1 MSLKIAYCIPAIYTI
16 GGMERTLTV
25 KANYFA
31 DKLNYK
37 VYIILTDGKDLK
49 PAFTLSEKIEVINLD
64 INYDKIR
71 GYSLPVKLCVYS
83 FKQWLF
89 RGRLTKTLNIIKPDI
104 TISMLR
110 RDINFITRIMDG
122 SIKIGEMHINRDNYR
137 DFNTGGSAGKIKKL
151 IAGFWMAQLIRNLR
165 RLDKFVL
172 LSYEDK
178 QKWHELANVSVIYNP
193 IARYPEVISDCSSKK
208 VISAGR
214 FENQKGFDMLIKS
227 WSIVS
232 KRYPDWN
239 LEIYGSGDKSSY
251 NKLVEENNIGNS
263 CMLMEAVQNLNEK
276 FTESSIFAFSSRFEG
291 FGMVITEAMACGL
304 PPVAFA
310 CPCGPRDIIED
321 GVNGL
326 LAEPG
331 NIEDLANKLS
341 LLMEDSEMRKEMGK
355 QARVRSE
362 RFSIEIIAVEWDE
375 LFHSLTEVK
384 SNVRH
389 SS

>member
-89 RGRLTKTLNIIKPDI
+89 RRRLTKTLNIIKPDI

-151 IAGFWMAQLIRNLR
+151 
-165 RLDKFVL
+165 
-172 LSYEDK
+172 
-178 QKWHELANVSVIYNP
+178 
-193 IARYPEVISDCSSKK
+193 
-208 VISAGR
+208 
-214 FENQKGFDMLIKS
+214 
-227 WSIVS
+227 
-232 KRYPDWN
+232 
-239 LEIYGSGDKSSY
+239 
-251 NKLVEENNIGNS
+251 
-263 CMLMEAVQNLNEK
+263 
-276 FTESSIFAFSSRFEG
+276 
-291 FGMVITEAMACGL
+291 
-304 PPVAFA
+304 
-310 CPCGPRDIIED
+310 
-321 GVNGL
+321 
-326 LAEPG
+326 
-331 NIEDLANKLS
+331 
-341 LLMEDSEMRKEMGK
+341 
-355 QARVRSE
+355 
-362 RFSIEIIAVEWDE
+362 
-375 LFHSLTEVK
+375 
-384 SNVRH
+384 
-389 SS
+389 

>member
-1 MSLKIAYCIPAIYTI
+1 
-16 GGMERTLTV
+16 
-25 KANYFA
+25 
-31 DKLNYK
+31 
-37 VYIILTDGKDLK
+37 
-49 PAFTLSEKIEVINLD
+49 
-64 INYDKIR
+64 KIR
-71 GYSLPVKLCVYS
+71 
-83 FKQWLF
+83 
-89 RGRLTKTLNIIKPDI
+89 
-104 TISMLR
+104 
-110 RDINFITRIMDG
+110 
-122 SIKIGEMHINRDNYR
+122 
-137 DFNTGGSAGKIKKL
+137 KL

-165 RLDKFVL
+165 RLDKFVV